1 MRTVLSV
8 IAPHSGSGKTLFV
21 THLVRQIRGLGC
33 LKISP
38 GYEWPEE
45 KSPGDETSGQ
55 DFFLEA
61 DRHLNRPGKDTA
73 LYLAAGAAR
82 VERLR
87 HRGNSLAAGLN
98 AALERFPATMPVVVE
113 SSSAVL
119 LLRPAAVVL
128 VARPPIREMKPAV
141 VLVARPPIREMKP
154 ATAAILSRV
163 TDLLIN
169 ASEGS
174 GPPTAAAERLQRE
187 YPSLRPQHTYSADL
201 LADPPPGQMLTRL
214 QALLVG
220 E

>member
-21 THLVRQIRGLGC
+21 THLVRQIPDLGC

-45 KSPGDETSGQ
+45 QSPGGETSGQ

-73 LYLAAGAAR
+73 LYQAAGAAR

-87 HRGNSLAAGLN
+87 HRGNGLAAGLK
-98 AALERFPATMPVVVE
+98 AALQRFPAAMSVVVE

-119 LLRPAAVVL
+119 LLRPA
-128 VARPPIREMKPAV
+128 AV